1 MSTPQDTPLTYN
13 LYITQIGT
21 MAVVNLTT
29 TAGVVT
35 GVDAAFNNLVPQ
47 MLNYAELRI
56 QRDLDLLPSLTS
68 NTYSLTAGVNQLLI
82 PINDFVTIQTLQP
95 VGQPPMTP
103 VSKEWLQ
110 SVYYSAT
117 VTGPPAYF
125 AMTGGDLAT
134 FGSTSNIVTFGPYTD
149 TTYTVTAYG
158 TVRLPTLYQY
168 ATTAYAAS
176 STTFIS
182 TYYPDLLIMASMIYI
197 SAFQRNF
204 GKIADEP
211 EMPGSYEGQYRALL
225 AGASVEE
232 ARKKF
237 AASGWTAM
245 APTPAA
251 TPGR

>member
-1 MSTPQDTPLTYN
+1 MSTPQDTPLTYIG
-13 LYITQIGT
+13 YITQIAT
-21 MAVVNLTT
+21 MAVVNTT
-29 TAGVVT
+29 TAAGVVV
-35 GVDAAFNNLVPQ
+35 GVDAPFNNIVPQ

-56 QRDLDLLPSLTS
+56 QRDLDVLPSLTS
-68 NTYSLTAGVNQLLI
+68 NTYSVLAGVNTLSI
-82 PINDFVTIQTLQP
+82 PINDFVTIQTLQAGGAP
-95 VGQPPMTP
+95 LVP

-110 SVYYSAT
+110 SVYGSSAA
-117 VTGPPAYF
+117 TGTPAYF

-149 TTYTVTAYG
+149 TTYTITAYG

-204 GKIADEP
+204 GKMSDDP

-232 ARKKF
+232 ARKRF